1 MIKLLNYSMNNSRKF
16 RNMKRLVIK
25 NIIMRLIKL
34 Q

>member
-1 MIKLLNYSMNNSRKF
+1 MIRLFNYSVNTHREF

-25 NIIMRLIKL
+25 NIIIRLMKL

>member
-1 MIKLLNYSMNNSRKF
+1 MIRLMNYSANTHRKF